1 MNDFDKHV
9 SMSTQ
14 GNCTTIRIKAEKHS
28 GINIV
33 NTQGKA
39 IIINNWKIQTTG
51 KVDSINQINGDSVII
66 ITGDSNPQIS
76 RNQV

>member
-1 MNDFDKHV
+1 MSDFDKHV
-9 SMSTQ
+9 RVNTQ
-14 GNCTTIRIKAEKHS
+14 GNRTTIRIKAEKHS

-51 KVDSINQINGDSVII
+51 KVESINQMNGDSLII

-76 RNQV
+76 RN